1 MNKYQLLFLACIYA
15 GIAYGAYRERQANKK
30 RYEQRPYWDVGFL
43 LATVFVFVGCFIFIF
58 TFLGAL

>member
-1 MNKYQLLFLACIYA
+1 MNKYQLLFLACIDV

-30 RYEQRPYWDVGFL
+30 RFEPLPYWQVGFL
-43 LATVFVFVGCFIFIF
+43 FYTVYVLVASFVFIF